1 MENLKCPECGKPMVE
16 VEKLG
21 TYGIGLNEY
30 NYRYKAMQCADHKNE
45 WYQTEFQVAD
55 TLKILQAIKAT
66 IRAQSKK

>member
-1 MENLKCPECGKPMVE
+1 MENLKCPQCGKPMVE

-21 TYGIGLNEY
+21 TYGKGLNEY
-30 NYRYKAMQCADHKNE
+30 NYRYKAMQCSDHKSE
-45 WYQTEFQVAD
+45 WYQTELQVMD